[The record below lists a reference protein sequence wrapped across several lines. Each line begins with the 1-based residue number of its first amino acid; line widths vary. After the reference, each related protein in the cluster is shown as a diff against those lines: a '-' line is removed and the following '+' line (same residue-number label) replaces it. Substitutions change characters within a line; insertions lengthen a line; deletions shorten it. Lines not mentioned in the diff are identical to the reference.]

1 MFPSK
6 VQGCL
11 TYVSV
16 APAVAAGVA
25 DGSAVAAA
33 AAAAYVYVSSNAILL
48 FHIVAAFVADA
59 WFLTLKLTYNSLLIP
74 KYDIRVEFIKIKS
87 K

>member
-25 DGSAVAAA
+25 DGSAVAA

-59 WFLTLKLTYNSLLIP
+59 WFLTLKLTYNSMLIP
-74 KYDIRVEFIKIKS
+74 KYDIRVEFIKLE
-87 K
+87 